1 MRLLPCTGLF
11 HLYGKETTSSVYLR
25 NYSLW
30 AHFSILL
37 KQLVIKDYAQVTVM
51 LMLIPPKVRSGSEG
65 FCLRHCTYQFVF
77 VTFAFLCLLR
87 MFVVLKTSRSEMM
100 AVVDLL

>member
-1 MRLLPCTGLF
+1 M
-11 HLYGKETTSSVYLR
+11 SSVYLR

-51 LMLIPPKVRSGSEG
+51 LMLILPESE
-65 FCLRHCTYQFVF
+65 
-77 VTFAFLCLLR
+77 
-87 MFVVLKTSRSEMM
+87 E
-100 AVVDLL
+100 

>member
-11 HLYGKETTSSVYLR
+11 LLYGKETTSSVYLR

-65 FCLRHCTYQFVF
+65 FCLRQCTYQFVF

-87 MFVVLKTSRSEMM
+87 MFVVVKTSRSEMM